1 MNTNIFSSR
10 EETHRL
16 TVDCDGLVG
25 GEGEVDARGVGLTL
39 VVVDWQFVPGSDQYS
54 ADCLTLIP
62 PDLQRQDQ

>member
-1 MNTNIFSSR
+1 M
-10 EETHRL
+10 
-16 TVDCDGLVG
+16 DCDGLVG